1 VSVKELFENH
11 ITMIGIQQACKMYVE
26 TSKKAKTIESIQR
39 YLSAMDSFIQYI
51 AKKGVRCIPN
61 ISNYRNK
68 EVICEICE
76 SINSDLKQKI
86 YLPFDNPAHLEIVEE
101 QIKLLKR
108 DKFYQLGQIII
119 YRLMLEYGFKE
130 GVIINLKVDDFDAD
144 NNILIVNADDSYVI
158 RLKMRE
164 ALSTEIKNYYRI
176 HTFPEREYMFTKAN
190 GKQLKADSVF
200 GTLKEK
206 LNKLEVKNFNPT
218 SVALKGVSDLIK
230 KGLSIAEINALTGF
244 ESQKIMDVSRYLLL
258 DKDIN
263 QTINDKL
270 TN

>member
-1 VSVKELFENH
+1 
-11 ITMIGIQQACKMYVE
+11 
-26 TSKKAKTIESIQR
+26 
-39 YLSAMDSFIQYI
+39 
-51 AKKGVRCIPN
+51 
-61 ISNYRNK
+61 
-68 EVICEICE
+68 
-76 SINSDLKQKI
+76 
-86 YLPFDNPAHLEIVEE
+86 
-101 QIKLLKR
+101 
-108 DKFYQLGQIII
+108 
-119 YRLMLEYGFKE
+119 
-130 GVIINLKVDDFDAD
+130 
-144 NNILIVNADDSYVI
+144 
-158 RLKMRE
+158 MRE